1 MKYKLIKPINE
12 NYTAQE
18 QVLTNRGIAYK
29 DIQHYL
35 HTTDN
40 DINDFKLLGEEKLK
54 NAATALIGAIDLGS
68 RVSII
73 VDSDDDGFTSSALLI
88 NYLYDLFPSFV
99 ENHLSWYIHQG
110 KQHGLNDCVDWII
123 ENESKLAIIPD
134 AGSNDLGECKKL
146 QEHNIPVIILDHHEL
161 EIKESDSPAI
171 IINSQLEPYPNKEL
185 SGVGVVWQF
194 CRYLDNLLGI
204 NKVNDYLDLVALG
217 LTGDMMSL
225 RSIETKHLINK
236 GFEPDNIQ
244 NPFIYSIWQKNQF
257 KLGQHITSWGAAFY
271 IVPFVNAIVR
281 SGTQEE
287 KELIFESMLS
297 FKACEEI
304 SSNKRGHKLGEMERR
319 VDQAMRTCTNVK
331 NRQTRAQDA
340 GMDFLENMIEEQDL
354 LNHKVLLFL
363 LEPGQVD
370 RNIAG

>member
-54 NAATALIGAIDLGS
+54 NAAAALIGAIDLGS

-99 ENHLSWYIHQG
+99 LNNIIWFIHDG

-123 ENESKLAIIPD
+123 ENEVNLVIVPD
-134 AGSNDLGECKKL
+134 AGSNDIEECKKL
-146 QEHNIPVIILDHHEL
+146 YQHHIPVIILDHHEL

-171 IINSQLEPYPNKEL
+171 IINDQLEPYPNKEF

-194 CRYLDNLLGI
+194 CRYLDSLLGG
-204 NKVNDYLDLVALG
+204 NNADNYLDLVALG
-217 LTGDMMSL
+217 NTGDMMSL
-225 RSIETKHLINK
+225 CSIETKHLINK

-304 SSNKRGHKLGEMERR
+304 PSNKRGHKLGEVERR

-340 GMDFLENMIEEQDL
+340 GMEFLENMIQEQSL
-354 LNHKVLLFL
+354 LDNKVLLFL